1 MNEQKS
7 PHILNASSNL
17 LGLCFVV
24 LTSLK
29 IMKLSNGT
37 VIDEIT
43 AGTTI
48 LFMSS
53 CILSFMSI
61 RNSFNKSDML
71 EKIADIIFLTGLGT
85 LFITILLF
93 SFNVIV

>member
-43 AGTTI
+43 AATTI

-61 RNSFNKSDML
+61 RNSFSKGDVL

-93 SFNVIV
+93 SFNVIA